1 MNDTKT
7 LILAGEGY
15 QLAIAPEAEQ
25 LKADL
30 LTRASAITR
39 VSGPD
44 ENEAARAEIKALAAM
59 RNRVEKSRKAVKEP
73 VLQVGRDI
81 DAKAKD
87 FVGAIE
93 FEEKRISGLVGD
105 YAAEVERERQR
116 ALREME
122 AKRQAEEK
130 ARREKEEAE
139 RKAEEARIAAEQ
151 AAWEATDEAQ
161 ASKAAEAARIAEEK
175 NKLAAEVAEKISDVV
190 NVVGIIPAKAEGV
203 KFTLDYEVSD
213 ITRLYHSRP
222 EFVKLEPKRAEILAW
237 LKTLSD
243 TEHLEEGLAKLGLK
257 LVRKP
262 IVSTR

>member
-59 RNRVEKSRKAVKEP
+59 RNQVEKSRKAVKEP

-105 YAAEVERERQR
+105 YAAEVERERQQ

-130 ARREKEEAE
+130 ARREEEEKARAAE
-139 RKAEEARIAAEQ
+139 AARIAAEQ

-161 ASKAAEAARIAEEK
+161 AAKAAEAARIAEEQAK
-175 NKLAAEVAEKISDVV
+175 AAAEEKARLEAEASKPILA
-190 NVVGIIPAKAEGV
+190 PAKAEGV
-203 KFTLDYEVSD
+203 KFVLDYEVSD

-222 EFVKLEPKRAEILAW
+222 EFVKLEAKRAEILAW

-257 LVRKP
+257 LIRKP